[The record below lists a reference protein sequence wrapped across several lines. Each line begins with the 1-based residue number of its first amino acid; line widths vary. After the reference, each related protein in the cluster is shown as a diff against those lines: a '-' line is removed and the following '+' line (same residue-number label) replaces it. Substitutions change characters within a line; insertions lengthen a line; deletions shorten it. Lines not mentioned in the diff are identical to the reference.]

1 MDHEDFEISVFDTV
15 LTEIAARYRHAG
27 FCQGIKSII
36 RIADDLGNERAI
48 EEARKFY
55 NAHEGE
61 DDESSIVIDVTDAEE
76 GEK

>member
-1 MDHEDFEISVFDTV
+1 MDHEDFGISVFDTV
-15 LTEIAARYRHAG
+15 LAEIAARYRHAG